1 MENLCSKTPESHTP
15 VVSNLF
21 RLVAAMN
28 PRHGNFRCWFLKFI
42 LDYPYRRLDLWR
54 YMRGGQT
61 MIGINWEE
69 GTGQDNLTFIISK
82 YIVTVF
88 NPFTVMDK

>member
-42 LDYPYRRLDLWR
+42 LDYPYRRLDL
-54 YMRGGQT
+54 
-61 MIGINWEE
+61 
-69 GTGQDNLTFIISK
+69 
-82 YIVTVF
+82 
-88 NPFTVMDK
+88 